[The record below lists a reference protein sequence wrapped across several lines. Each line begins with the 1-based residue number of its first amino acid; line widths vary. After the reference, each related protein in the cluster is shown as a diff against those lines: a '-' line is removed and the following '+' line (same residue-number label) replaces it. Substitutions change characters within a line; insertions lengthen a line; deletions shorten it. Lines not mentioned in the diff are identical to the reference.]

1 MIERSTQREVVVLAG
16 GDPVPASLAAA
27 LPRPDRVIAA
37 DSGLA
42 AAEAL
47 GLAVDLVVGDMDS
60 VDPALLAR
68 AEADGA
74 RVERHPAAKDATDL
88 ALALDAARDDAPA
101 RVTVVGGHGGR
112 LDHLLAGVLLLA
124 SERYA
129 GLEVGALMGTATVAV
144 VRERGV
150 LTGQDGEV
158 VSLLAVGGP
167 ARGVET
173 AGLAYP
179 LAGET
184 LWPGS
189 TRGVSNALAGQRATI
204 TLAEGVL
211 LAIQPGAH
219 TPDPPAAGG

>member
-1 MIERSTQREVVVLAG
+1 MIERSAHREVLVLAG
-16 GDPVPASLAAA
+16 GDPVPASLASA

-42 AAEAL
+42 AAERL

-74 RVERHPAAKDATDL
+74 RIERHPAAKEATDL
-88 ALALDAARDDAPA
+88 ALALDAACEHAPA

-112 LDHLLAGVLLLA
+112 LDHLLAGALLLA

-129 GLEVGALMGTATVAV
+129 ALEVGALMGTATVTV
-144 VRERGV
+144 VRERAV
-150 LTGQDGEV
+150 LTGEDGEV
-158 VSLLAVGGP
+158 VSLLAAGGP

-173 AGLAYP
+173 DGLAYP

-189 TRGVSNALAGQRATI
+189 TRGVSNALAGSQATV
-204 TLAEGVL
+204 TLREGVL

-219 TPDPPAAGG
+219 SPDPATAGG